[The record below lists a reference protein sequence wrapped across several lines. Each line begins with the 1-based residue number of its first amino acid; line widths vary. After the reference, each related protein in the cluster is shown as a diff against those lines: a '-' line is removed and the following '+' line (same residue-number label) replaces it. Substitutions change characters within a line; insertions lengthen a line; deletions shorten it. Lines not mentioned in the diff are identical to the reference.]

1 MFVSNCKMHTIKIHS
16 SSNIRIKELTNRTG
30 GHSCHYL
37 FDGCAKT
44 RTETTHGP
52 NSSHDIKETPVMGNV
67 LPKERP
73 RNFSEA
79 MLEGEL
85 QETGCNRNGCNAT
98 ETCIFSSYSQGIH
111 MPLWDIVRAFS
122 HPSPAEC
129 TVCWISFQCMYIH
142 KVCLLQPV
150 MSVPGA

>member
-1 MFVSNCKMHTIKIHS
+1 MGAHAPYTRHPTIVITLCPQLLALCVCACLYVCIQLQDAYHKIHS

-111 MPLWDIVRAFS
+111 MPL
-122 HPSPAEC
+122 
-129 TVCWISFQCMYIH
+129 
-142 KVCLLQPV
+142 
-150 MSVPGA
+150 

>member
-1 MFVSNCKMHTIKIHS
+1 MFVSNGKTHTIKSTLLQISENLHC
-16 SSNIRIKELTNRTG
+16 IKELTNRTG

-37 FDGCAKT
+37 FDGCTRT

-52 NSSHDIKETPVMGNV
+52 NSSHGIKETPVMGNI
-67 LPKERP
+67 LPKVNNERP
-73 RNFSEA
+73 RNFGEA

-111 MPLWDIVRAFS
+111 MPL
-122 HPSPAEC
+122 
-129 TVCWISFQCMYIH
+129 
-142 KVCLLQPV
+142 
-150 MSVPGA
+150 